1 MLKSLQFCS
10 FISLVIK
17 QNFVHANFK
26 YRGGDM
32 GGYGRPL
39 PMASRAGQQQA
50 ASERKSGRA
59 ISLSDRV
66 RNGKGSERNNAYLQ
80 IGVEGSVDVVVSPKI
95 D

>member
-1 MLKSLQFCS
+1 
-10 FISLVIK
+10 
-17 QNFVHANFK
+17 
-26 YRGGDM
+26 M

-66 RNGKGSERNNAYLQ
+66 RNGKGSEVRETTLTSSLVWKEAWMSSSPRRSTD
-80 IGVEGSVDVVVSPKI
+80 GGSPS
-95 D
+95 